1 MLSFCCFYHSVKD
14 SSFVSARKYNKLI
27 LEGIAFDRN
36 IVQQNM
42 ILIFFLLFFLTAD
55 TGKGDSSL
63 AERQRVPKTGRIR
76 LADFKTGRLA
86 QGPIVSQIWTVGVEK
101 HILHTDENVERAVK
115 GIYMKNPSFQF
126 ISWKFFKIHSD
137 EQIAFETCKGSA
149 VRLLHPIRYVTPEGD
164 DHDSSWE
171 GIFIPEKLHFC
182 KLNFNLFP
190 Y

>member
-86 QGPIVSQIWTVGVEK
+86 QGPIVSQIWTG
-101 HILHTDENVERAVK
+101 
-115 GIYMKNPSFQF
+115 
-126 ISWKFFKIHSD
+126 
-137 EQIAFETCKGSA
+137 CGS
-149 VRLLHPIRYVTPEGD
+149 
-164 DHDSSWE
+164 
-171 GIFIPEKLHFC
+171 
-182 KLNFNLFP
+182 
-190 Y
+190 